1 MDFIFRLG
9 SNADKIFSYDDFL
22 DELHKYGKFGLAEA
36 SIMLPL
42 MTSVRNATPDLDD
55 TAEHKKDKTDA
66 LCFVSDKSRDAF
78 IKRMRDVFVDMQRLR
93 YI

>member
-1 MDFIFRLG
+1 MNFIFRLG
-9 SNADKIFSYDDFL
+9 SNADEIFSYDAFL

-42 MTSVRNATPDLDD
+42 MTSVRNTTPDIDD
-55 TAEHKKDKTDA
+55 ITEQKKTGTDA

-78 IKRMRDVFVDMQRLR
+78 IKRLRDVFSDMERLQ